1 MHDSI
6 LSGLREYEMSRRK
19 SIKVRT
25 FPGATINHMKF
36 FAVPLLNDAP
46 HFTPDEMLKDMKE
59 LRLLT
64 QKWSS
69 QVIYVDKANSDINDK
84 KFISLVKS
92 TDFTKH

>member
-46 HFTPDEMLKDMKE
+46 HFTPDEMFKDMKE

-64 QKWSS
+64 QKMVVTSYTCRQS
-69 QVIYVDKANSDINDK
+69 
-84 KFISLVKS
+84 KF
-92 TDFTKH
+92 